1 MTNPNVTTATTNT
14 AIKHDSKQQQ
24 QSQSQPQN
32 TAPGSSTVKS
42 KNTTSTTT
50 PNQTTTDGPAR
61 NNYYRD
67 HNSYNQR
74 GSGNRNSHGQYNGY
88 RQYQQRGVRHN
99 SVPNIPPVGGI
110 PVSAAGVAT
119 ASPYDSRYGNNAVGT
134 GGNQYFN
141 PATGAPINP
150 GVNMNMNMNMG
161 MGMNIGMSPN
171 MNVYRG
177 TRYQM
182 NQIGP
187 GQNAGGGNTGSG
199 TVTGGGN
206 TGAVNSG
213 AAPGPAAMGWGN
225 VYLGPVFYTPAIGMS
240 PGISTLQPQLA
251 GPVNQF
257 PRAPNEYMYGK
268 GQGQNHSQTSFKQ
281 QTQGRG
287 QTPSMTTT
295 TTKRKI
301 EITTKSGELLD
312 LKELHKQK
320 QTSATTSS
328 GSGSATSASLTAGK
342 SESPNLT
349 TGGSTST
356 GEPGSGAGAGAGSAS
371 ALKPGSGS
379 VSDNTG
385 TESQNKESDA
395 ERVKKQFLEQVRLRK
410 LAMDAKKAPEKPVE
424 VEQPKEGETKETSLP
439 SKQEE
444 EQKVDEVGTVVEP
457 EKPEEEEKE
466 ERTVLPKEEEE
477 AVVEGPKKEAV
488 ETDVEIQAVTA
499 GEETALESAEPSG
512 KTTLTVDTTP
522 RRPSVAFVETPVMV
536 KDSKNVG
543 EKREENTSKEGEE
556 EEEEAKEKGEPEPKP
571 QIEPITEEV
580 SDSQAPATTANEKSP
595 GTGLTMSELLNRIA
609 LAAPIEDIF
618 AFKYPDSVE
627 PPDSKYRKE
636 HIKYVYGPVF
646 LLQFKD
652 KVKATA
658 DEEWIAAAKSKIVIP
673 PSMARN
679 ASNRSMR
686 PRDSSKFGSI
696 MRNPSVRNLDGPSK
710 SRTSSKRQSR
720 RYDDLRSNRSASTY
734 ISRAERENR
743 TLREETQMK
752 KPEPAPEPEVAPL
765 VPSANRWVPKFKQK
779 KAEKKLAPDGV
790 TELLDKEDVHR
801 KMKSLLN
808 KLTLEKFDPIST
820 DIIQVANQSKWESD
834 GATLKIVIE
843 EIFMKATDEPYWS
856 SMYAQLC
863 GKVVKELD
871 PSVEDQESP
880 GKIGPKLVLHY
891 LVVRCHTEF
900 QKGWTDKLPTN
911 PDGSPLEPEMMSDEY
926 YEAAKAKR
934 RGLGLV
940 RFIGFLYR
948 LKLLTGKM
956 MFECFRRLM
965 KDLTDKPSE
974 EVLESVCELLGT
986 VGEQF
991 EDDSYTSGDKHLE
1004 GSFLLDS
1011 LFEILKGIVDEGKIS
1026 NRIKFKIMDIEE
1038 QRENKWDNGKKH
1050 LGPKTI
1056 QQIHE
1061 EDERA
1066 RQQKLQ
1072 SRPPPRRGQSSYGGT
1087 SNNTYSYQR
1096 PNYNNNANSNN
1107 YNNRNYRR
1115 DSTRD
1120 SFVQVN
1126 AGTNRFSQR
1135 NTVQKEEPVSRPVTT
1150 NRFDALMSVDED
1162 E

>member
-1 MTNPNVTTATTNT
+1 MPNV
-14 AIKHDSKQQQ
+14 
-24 QSQSQPQN
+24 
-32 TAPGSSTVKS
+32 
-42 KNTTSTTT
+42 
-50 PNQTTTDGPAR
+50 
-61 NNYYRD
+61 
-67 HNSYNQR
+67 
-74 GSGNRNSHGQYNGY
+74 
-88 RQYQQRGVRHN
+88 
-99 SVPNIPPVGGI
+99 PPMGGI
-110 PVSAAGVAT
+110 PVSAAGAATAT
-119 ASPYDSRYGNNAVGT
+119 ASPYDSRYGNGVVGAGT

-141 PATGAPINP
+141 PAAGAPINP
-150 GVNMNMNMNMG
+150 GMNMNMNMNMG
-161 MGMNIGMSPN
+161 MGMGVNLGMNPN
-171 MNVYRG
+171 MSMYRG

-187 GQNAGGGNTGSG
+187 GQSAGSGSSGSGGSGSGNAGAVSGGT
-199 TVTGGGN
+199 T
-206 TGAVNSG
+206 AG

-225 VYLGPVFYTPAIGMS
+225 VYMGPVFYAPAIGMS
-240 PGISTLQPQLA
+240 PGMSTLQPQLA

-257 PRAPNEYMYGK
+257 PRAPNEYMYGGK
-268 GQGQNHSQTSFKQ
+268 NQGQNHSQNSFKQ
-281 QTQGRG
+281 QVQGRG
-287 QTPSMTTT
+287 QSPSMATS

-320 QTSATTSS
+320 QTSTTTSS

-342 SESPNLT
+342 SESPNLA

-356 GEPGSGAGAGAGSAS
+356 GEPGSGTGAGSG
-371 ALKPGSGS
+371 PM
-379 VSDNTG
+379 SDNTG
-385 TESQNKESDA
+385 TEGQSKENDS
-395 ERVKKQFLEQVRLRK
+395 EKVKKQFLEQVRLLK
-410 LAMDAKKAPEKPVE
+410 LARDAKKAPEKPVE
-424 VEQPKEGETKETSLP
+424 VEQAKESEIEETKLP
-439 SKQEE
+439 REQEE
-444 EQKVDEVGTVVEP
+444 EENRKEVEEVVTPVESEEP
-457 EKPEEEEKE
+457 EVQEREQEKKEEEEGE
-466 ERTVLPKEEEE
+466 EDHAVLPKEEEKEE
-477 AVVEGPKKEAV
+477 AFVEEPKKEEV
-488 ETDVEIQAVTA
+488 ETGVEIQTA
-499 GEETALESAEPSG
+499 ATEEETTSESVEPSG
-512 KTTLTVDTTP
+512 KTTSPSDTAP
-522 RRPSVAFVETPVMV
+522 RRPSVAFVETPVVV
-536 KDSKNVG
+536 KDSKDVGQKG
-543 EKREENTSKEGEE
+543 EKNIGEE
-556 EEEEAKEKGEPEPKP
+556 EGVKTKEEGESEPKP
-571 QIEPITEEV
+571 QFEPITEEA
-580 SDSQAPATTANEKSP
+580 SDTQAPAVTANEETP
-595 GTGLTMSELLNRIA
+595 DTGLTMTALLA
-609 LAAPIEDIF
+609 KLAQMAPIEDIF
-618 AFKYPDSVE
+618 AFKYPESVE
-627 PPDSKYRKE
+627 PPDPKYKKE
-636 HIKYVYGPVF
+636 HIKYTYGPTF

-652 KVKATA
+652 KVKARA
-658 DEEWIAAAKSKIVIP
+658 DEEWIKVAKSKIVIP
-673 PSMARN
+673 PSIARN

-720 RYDDLRSNRSASTY
+720 RYEDLRSNRSTSTY
-734 ISRAERENR
+734 IPRAERENR

-790 TELLDKEDVHR
+790 TVLLEKEDVHR

-834 GATLKIVIE
+834 GETLRIVIE

-871 PSVEDQESP
+871 PNVEDHELP

-891 LVVRCHTEF
+891 LVVRCHREF
-900 QKGWTDKLPTN
+900 EKGWTDKLPTN

-948 LKLLTGKM
+948 LNLLTGKM

-965 KDLTDKPSE
+965 KDLTDKPSD

-991 EDDSYTSGDKHLE
+991 EDDGFTAGDKHLE
-1004 GSFLLDS
+1004 GSVLLDS
-1011 LFEILKGIVDEGKIS
+1011 LFGILKGIVDEGKIS

-1038 QRENKWDNGKKH
+1038 QREKKWDNGKKH

-1087 SNNTYSYQR
+1087 NNSTFSYQR
-1096 PNYNNNANSNN
+1096 SNYNNNANSNN
-1107 YNNRNYRR
+1107 YNSRNYRR
-1115 DSTRD
+1115 DNTKD
-1120 SFVQVN
+1120 SFVQVS
-1126 AGTNRFSQR
+1126 AGTNRSSQR
-1135 NTVQKEEPVSRPVTT
+1135 NPVQKEEPVSRPVTT